1 MSLLQRLLLLPL
13 LSPLLAMLLLGA
25 MNPRPWLA
33 LRLLTWIS
41 PAIPLG
47 VWISGAAAA
56 GAALSAAGTS
66 LALRQAEPNQRERGR
81 IRWPRGEEARWDKPS
96 EPPPQEAPGSGW
108 AGPSRRA
115 GDPPPTVSVQFRVL
129 RKGRTA
135 ASTATRSGEVTAA
148 STGPDD
154 WDRTSTE
161 DW

>member
-13 LSPLLAMLLLGA
+13 LSPLLALLLLGA

-41 PAIPLG
+41 PAMPLG
-47 VWISGAAAA
+47 IWISGAAAA

-66 LALRQAEPNQRERGR
+66 LALRQADPSHRAQRR
-81 IRWPRGEEARWDKPS
+81 IRWPRGEDARWDKPS
-96 EPPPQEAPGSGW
+96 EPPPPDAPASVW

-115 GDPPPTVSVQFRVL
+115 GDPPPTVSVPFRVV

-135 ASTATRSGEVTAA
+135 ARTATRSGDVTAA

-154 WDRTSTE
+154 WDRNSTE